1 MFIKHKIL
9 SIEISDIPQL
19 FVATCY
25 VRRTTTIAQKSNF
38 FLHKHRFVLQRDF
51 PVVLQ
56 PHRVKPCPSHNETL
70 LTACLKESSF
80 SLFIDPMSKNLLGQW
95 RGR

>member
-9 SIEISDIPQL
+9 SIEIPDIPQL

-25 VRRTTTIAQKSNF
+25 VPMTTTIAQKSRF
-38 FLHKHRFVLQRDF
+38 FLHKHRFVLQRVF

-56 PHRVKPCPSHNETL
+56 PHHVKPSPSHNETL
-70 LTACLKESSF
+70 LTACLKEVRVYCLYIRCPKILLSDSS
-80 SLFIDPMSKNLLGQW
+80 N
-95 RGR
+95 